1 MDRRCWLAKSARLV
15 ATAIFGGP
23 AWRKGCQLPRREN
36 RPILFGEYFFGS
48 CMTRRRRFQRGRPLR
63 VAHWRPRGARFP
75 RINARAWH
83 IMLPQRWIGL
93 KRGGAE
99 ASLFRRRA
107 PRSPPTVQPSAAFTA
122 SSSPDAR
129 FAAAKLD
136 PLTDRAPWPRQ
147 IHRRPGRPPRPVL
160 LRARSSSHDPD
171 FPAPPPNERVAS
183 RSFQDPECRPSAR
196 RDTSS
201 AASRPRRGPLG
212 EGRQPP
218 DRSLSKTRHVKVS
231 FQGRSPGRG
240 AERSTT
246 GISWPRIRMAWR
258 SLFRRALPRGPTLVG
273 AEARV
278 RLDSFPNIASTQ
290 LASERVDVQGQGRR
304 VD

>member
-240 AERSTT
+240 AGTQHDRDLVASHSD
-246 GISWPRIRMAWR
+246 GLALSFSARAAPRAD
-258 SLFRRALPRGPTLVG
+258 SGRRGG
-273 AEARV
+273 ASQAGFFPEHRLDAARV
-278 RLDSFPNIASTQ
+278 RT
-290 LASERVDVQGQGRR
+290 RR
-304 VD
+304 RARPGKAR